1 MKKSVKI
8 TIIIIAVVAVLALI
22 IGSAYNS
29 LYSQRESVEN
39 ARSDIST
46 QIQRRADL
54 IPNFVNSVK
63 GYTKYEGDTY
73 KAVTEARASV
83 GNAKTTKE
91 QQDANNELNRA
102 IDVWVNAVTEN
113 YPELKADSQFT
124 ALQDELAGTESRI
137 ATARKDFNKTVK
149 EYNTS
154 VGKFPKNII
163 ASMFGFEKEAYFE
176 GTADSSSVPQVS
188 FD

>member
-1 MKKSVKI
+1 MKSKTKTI
-8 TIIIIAVVAVLALI
+8 IIIIAVIAAIVGI
-22 IGSAYNS
+22 FGITYNG
-29 LYSQRESVEN
+29 LYSKRETVEN

-46 QIQRRADL
+46 QLQRRADL
-54 IPNFVNSVK
+54 IPNFVSSIK
-63 GYTKYEGDTY
+63 GYTDYESETY

-83 GNAKTTKE
+83 GKAKTSE
-91 QQDANNELNRA
+91 QQEGAHDELNRA

-113 YPELKADSQFT
+113 YPDLKASAQFT

-137 ATARKDFNKTVK
+137 ATARKDYNEKVK

-154 VGKFPKNII
+154 VGKFPRNIV
-163 ASMFGFEKEAYFE
+163 ASLFGFEKEDYFE
-176 GTADSSSVPQVS
+176 GSADSSSVPQVS